1 MKTIS
6 LKNNLLLVF
15 AFFIPIFNAAL
26 AEKGWSEWRDSFYKY
41 SSTQKMTAPDGFVVK
56 SAPYLQAKTL
66 KEINTFT
73 VIDVAGY
80 LETNKGRFYMS
91 GWSWKRALKGHS
103 PNWIWIKGTAI
114 KGDQGNLQT
123 KNKIFMTHLSF
134 IDTSAGMPLESNISN
149 AINKAVKACVQLA
162 QQDMPHLKLN
172 ESGHQIDNSDENVNN
187 FINLF
192 YDFKLTKSQKIEA
205 IIQKMMTPNR
215 VDVILTGQYLEKTG
229 GIIHVRPF
237 MLSKS
242 RHRIVTRSFVFQD
255 KEFICSNNMLC
266 KGAHKKIRNAVQE
279 LLGNL

>member
-1 MKTIS
+1 
-6 LKNNLLLVF
+6 
-15 AFFIPIFNAAL
+15 
-26 AEKGWSEWRDSFYKY
+26 
-41 SSTQKMTAPDGFVVK
+41 MTAPDGFVVK

-103 PNWIWIKGTAI
+103 PNWIWI
-114 KGDQGNLQT
+114 
-123 KNKIFMTHLSF
+123 
-134 IDTSAGMPLESNISN
+134 AGMPLESNISN

-172 ESGHQIDNSDENVNN
+172 ESGHQIDNSD
-187 FINLF
+187 F